1 MTCNSYLSIV
11 WSSISVCV
19 PIRSLCVLCI
29 LQFLWLSAIWWGES
43 EFQRKEDHFKFVRQ
57 SSLIQLSAMAED
69 RLDPIYECFDS
80 GNWPTS
86 ATFRN
91 HSVPLNCISDVHYKS
106 IILNLKGDHK
116 TAVKLCLK
124 PDIAAWPITRALLAY
139 SYACLRKHTEAM
151 AIAHSVMEVTE
162 QLLLHPNNQ
171 SDVQMPLTTISWLE
185 NLFRFPQILC
195 YCRSRKSHVERQH
208 TNIAVHLQNST
219 VQ

>member
-1 MTCNSYLSIV
+1 
-11 WSSISVCV
+11 
-19 PIRSLCVLCI
+19 
-29 LQFLWLSAIWWGES
+29 
-43 EFQRKEDHFKFVRQ
+43 
-57 SSLIQLSAMAED
+57 MAED